1 MWLSALLAVLLG
13 CVQVQAKAVFAHFM
27 VENGKLWS
35 VDQWKVD
42 IRLAQAAYNDGF
54 ALNIR
59 ADDKTLGISLSKAF
73 EAADDLGFKM
83 IFSYDY
89 AGGGPWSANTSSL

>member
-1 MWLSALLAVLLG
+1 
-13 CVQVQAKAVFAHFM
+13 
-27 VENGKLWS
+27 

-42 IRLAQAAYNDGF
+42 IRLAQAVHIDGF

-59 ADDKTLGISLSKAF
+59 VDDKTLGISLSRAFKA
-73 EAADDLGFKM
+73 ANSLDFKM

-89 AGGGPWSANTSSL
+89 AGGGPWSSNIVVSMTLLYSADSAYYTNEKGRPIVSTFEGP